1 MHKFHP
7 SAPPRRR
14 RDAGFNLVEI
24 MIVTVIIALLAV
36 LAMPALQKSRL
47 SSQNN
52 RFVSDLRVF
61 AQAFESYS
69 VLNGGW
75 PPNAG
80 TGIVPTGMSGDFRTS
95 SWTGVNSVGGRWNWD
110 YNNFGITAGISTTG
124 VTASDAQMLVV
135 DRRID
140 DGDLTTGL
148 FQKIGTRFTYVLEN

>member
-14 RDAGFNLVEI
+14 RGGGFTLVEI
-24 MIVTVIIALLAV
+24 MVAVVIIGILAMLV
-36 LAMPALQKSRL
+36 MPALQKSRL
-47 SSQNN
+47 ASANN
-52 RFVSDLRVF
+52 RFISDLRVF

-80 TGIVPTGMSGDFRTS
+80 SGTVPAGMDGEIRHANWSKT
-95 SWTGVNSVGGRWNWD
+95 NSVGGLWNWD
-110 YNNFGITAGISTTG
+110 NNNFGITAGISTTG
-124 VTASDAQMLVV
+124 VTHTDAQMMAI

-148 FQKIGTRFTYVLEN
+148 FQKIGSRFTYILEN